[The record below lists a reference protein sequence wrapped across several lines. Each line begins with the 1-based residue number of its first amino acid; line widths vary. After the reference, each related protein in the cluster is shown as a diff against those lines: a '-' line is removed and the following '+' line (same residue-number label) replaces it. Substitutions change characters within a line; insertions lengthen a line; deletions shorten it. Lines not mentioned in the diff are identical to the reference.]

1 MSIEVNGTKFHI
13 NTKNSSYIMFVE
25 RGYLMHAYWGRKIE
39 SADDSYM
46 NREYDW
52 FSSHSANLEDG
63 DLSFTLEGRPLEY
76 SGWGR
81 GDMKDPSLEIINPDG
96 SNIVDLKYDSFEIID
111 GKPGLEGLPSVY
123 SENGD
128 DIKTLKV
135 TLKDGISNILVH
147 LYYAVF
153 ADYDVITRW
162 AVVENASA
170 AEVKIS
176 KVMSMTVDFDNMRYD
191 VISNYGSWCRER
203 HLERGPVKHGLF
215 TTGSRRGASS
225 HTHNPFMIICDKTAS
240 ETAGDCYGASLV
252 YSGSYKMTVEGTR
265 YNFTRFNAGINPDG
279 FCWVLE
285 PGKTFTSPEAIMTY
299 SGDGLTGFSHNFN
312 NIIRKRLCRG
322 KYRDIRRPVIINSWE
337 ACYFSFDEK
346 KLAEI
351 GSAAADLGVELL
363 VVDDGWFGHRDG
375 DTSSLGDWYVDKNKL
390 PNGIEGLYKK
400 LEKSGCKLGIWFEPE
415 MVSPESDLYEK
426 HPDWCIH
433 FKNRPR
439 SLARTQLMLD
449 LSRKDV
455 CDFVYGSVAN
465 VLKTGMVSYIKWD
478 FNRNMTEAGSELLD
492 SEHAGEFV
500 HRYYLGLYSVL
511 DRLTKDFPDVLFE
524 NCSGGGGR
532 FDCGMTAYM
541 PQTWTS
547 DDSDAVERLKIQYGT
562 SMIFPLGTMV
572 GHVSACPNH
581 QTRHVTSFDTRI
593 NVALTGSFGY
603 ELDPTKLSE
612 EDKKMV
618 TYGAELYKKYGDML
632 VNADYYRLRSPF
644 EENCSAWCS
653 VSADKSAAIAVYMR
667 IHVEIE
673 PNPER
678 LVLRGLDKNALYR
691 ETVSGKE
698 YTGSQLMGF
707 GIPVPGLGEYCS
719 KMWIFEK
726 IK

>member
-81 GDMKDPSLEIINPDG
+81 GDMKDPSLEIMNPDG

-135 TLKDGISNILVH
+135 TLKDGISDILVH

-240 ETAGDCYGASLV
+240 ETAGDCYGATLV

-299 SGDGLTGFSHNFN
+299 SGDGLTGLSHNFN
-312 NIIRKRLCRG
+312 SIIRKRLCRG

-465 VLKTGMVSYIKWD
+465 ILKTGMVSYIKWD

-532 FDCGMTAYM
+532 FDT
-541 PQTWTS
+541 
-547 DDSDAVERLKIQYGT
+547 E
-562 SMIFPLGTMV
+562 
-572 GHVSACPNH
+572 
-581 QTRHVTSFDTRI
+581 
-593 NVALTGSFGY
+593 
-603 ELDPTKLSE
+603 
-612 EDKKMV
+612 
-618 TYGAELYKKYGDML
+618 
-632 VNADYYRLRSPF
+632 
-644 EENCSAWCS
+644 
-653 VSADKSAAIAVYMR
+653 
-667 IHVEIE
+667 
-673 PNPER
+673 
-678 LVLRGLDKNALYR
+678 
-691 ETVSGKE
+691 
-698 YTGSQLMGF
+698 
-707 GIPVPGLGEYCS
+707 
-719 KMWIFEK
+719 
-726 IK
+726 